1 MGVVKRQGIKQSIV
15 TYVGMMVGAV
25 NLLIIYPAA
34 FSKEQIGIINFV
46 RDTAVVISPFLFW
59 GGAELIVRYFPKFKN
74 KAKGHHGYLFLLH
87 LIFGIG
93 VTTLLILYFLFGEN
107 LLAFY
112 SQKSFLFKE
121 FLSFVLPIAL
131 LLTYASLFSS
141 YASNFQRIVVPN
153 IFNEL
158 APKVGLSIL
167 ALSFL
172 FHFILFKDVFYG
184 QVMFYGLILFAQI
197 WYVWHL
203 GELHLR
209 PDLRFPSKPLIKD
222 MTTFGLYGLV
232 GNLGSRIGE
241 RINIIMLGTIST
253 LGNTGIYA
261 VAFFISDSIDAP
273 RRAISRISSPL
284 LADKWHEGKL
294 DEIQEIYQ
302 KSSINQLIVGV
313 AMLLMVWVSVDE
325 IFRIM
330 PNGEL
335 FAGGKYVI
343 LILGLARIIDMVAGV
358 NSEIISYSRYFKINF
373 YLIIF
378 LALFS
383 LVLNLYLIPKYQIVG
398 AALSTLF
405 SLTIFNLFKLIF
417 LKWKWNLQPLT
428 WSTLWVLLVAL
439 GTYFATISLPGIHND
454 FIEIAVKSS
463 FAAVLFSALVLYFNL
478 SADITQLYNS
488 GLERLK
494 SFWREV

>member
-15 TYVGMMVGAV
+15 TYVGMVVGAI

-46 RDTAVVISPFLFW
+46 RDTAVVLSPFLFW

-74 KAKGHHGYLFLLH
+74 KGKGHHGYLFLLH
-87 LIFGIG
+87 IIFALGVATLFVIYFSIG
-93 VTTLLILYFLFGEN
+93 EK

-112 SQKSFLFKE
+112 SQKSTLFEE
-121 FLSFVLPIAL
+121 FLPFVLPIAL
-131 LLTYASLFSS
+131 LLTYASVFSS

-158 APKVGLSIL
+158 APKLGLSIL
-167 ALSFL
+167 ALAFL
-172 FHFILFKDVFYG
+172 LHFILFENVFYG
-184 QVMFYGLILFAQI
+184 QLVMYGFILLAQI

-209 PDLRFPSKPLIKD
+209 PDLKYPTRPLIKD
-222 MTTFGLYGLV
+222 MATFGLYGLV

-284 LADKWHEGKL
+284 LADKWHDNKM
-294 DEIQEIYQ
+294 DEIKEIYQ
-302 KSSINQLIVGV
+302 KSSINQLIVGL
-313 AMLLMVWVSVDE
+313 AMLLAVWVSVDE

-330 PNGEL
+330 PNGAS
-335 FAGGKYVI
+335 FSKGKYVI
-343 LILGLARIIDMVAGV
+343 LILGLARVIDMMTGL
-358 NSEIISYSRYFKINF
+358 NSEIISYSRHFKVNF

-383 LVLNLYLIPKYQIVG
+383 LALNLVLIPKYHIQG
-398 AALSTLF
+398 AALSTLI
-405 SLTIFNLFKLIF
+405 SLTFFNLFKFLF
-417 LKWKWNLQPLT
+417 LKWKWNLQPFT
-428 WSTLWVLLVAL
+428 WSTLWVLLVGFSA
-439 GTYFATISLPGIHND
+439 FAATSLLPEIKHAFVG
-454 FIEIAVKSS
+454 IAVKSS
-463 FAAVLFSALVLYFNL
+463 FAVVLFAGLILYFNL
-478 SADITQLYNS
+478 SSDMTQLYHS
-488 GLERLK
+488 GLARFK
-494 SFWREV
+494 GIWKR